1 MRENKIFKVVVSGI
15 KPYKIENDEFGFH
28 VVTGEEIVEI
38 YTVKAPNQ
46 KQAEEIAIKN
56 FERNGGYFD
65 EIIEISVI
73 GTSKD

>member
-15 KPYKIENDEFGFH
+15 KPYKIENDEFGFP

-73 GTSKD
+73 GTNKD